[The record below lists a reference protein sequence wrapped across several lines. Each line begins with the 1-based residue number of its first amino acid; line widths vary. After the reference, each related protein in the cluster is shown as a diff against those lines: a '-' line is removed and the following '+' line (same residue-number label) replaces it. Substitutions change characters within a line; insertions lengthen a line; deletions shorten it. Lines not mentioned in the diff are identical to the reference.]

1 MTPVYVITSEKYH
14 WALRP
19 FCYLFNIYWSTLQQV
34 TVVTDAPIKI
44 DLPPNFTQKSIS
56 EGQPLPQENWSNGI
70 IYMLNHMPS
79 SHFVLLLEDYWLV
92 RTVDHQ
98 GIKTLHELA
107 IKHPDIL
114 RIDLTDDR
122 QYSGQMKDAGYYGH
136 YDLVETPGESP
147 YQMSLQAG
155 IWSRDLLLSIIKPN
169 MSPWQVELEISPDL
183 HNRDDI
189 RVIGTRQRLIRY
201 VNVFKG
207 GDSEKALNLEGLPK
221 EHLNELRRRGWLA

>member
-34 TVVTDAPIKI
+34 TVITDTRITI
-44 DLPPNFTQKSIS
+44 DLPPNFAQKTIS
-56 EGQPLPQENWSNGI
+56 EGRPLHQDKWSNGI
-70 IYMLNHMPS
+70 IHMLRQMNE

-107 IKHPDIL
+107 TKYPDIL

-155 IWSRDLLLSIIKPN
+155 IWSRDLLLSIIKPD
-169 MSPWQVELEISPDL
+169 MSPWKVELEISPDL
-183 HNRDDI
+183 HGREDI
-189 RVIGTRQRLIRY
+189 RVIGTRQRPIRY
-201 VNVFKG
+201 INAFKG
-207 GDSEKALNLEGLPK
+207 GDSENVLNVEGLPE
-221 EHLNELRRRGWLA
+221 EHRTELLRRGWLR